1 MTIGSWDPEI
11 QTKSDQFNIDHQLL
25 QRFVSISCDNRLDQL
40 EEYLSPDERQ
50 QYAGLMRLDKD
61 QWAVAETLDDSDI
74 EHLMRFFTAAEKLP
88 GWEGDAKSPVIW
100 LGKILKQRGT
110 GINKELLQWIK
121 TNSDNRFLPH
131 GPLL

>member
-1 MTIGSWDPEI
+1 MTIGSWNPEI
-11 QTKSDQFNIDHQLL
+11 QTNSDQLEIDLPLL
-25 QRFVSISCDNRLDQL
+25 QRFISISSENRLDQL
-40 EEYLSPDERQ
+40 EASLSADERQ

-61 QWAVAETLDDSDI
+61 KWSIADTLDDEDI
-74 EHLMRFFTAAEKLP
+74 EHLMRFFTVAEKLP
-88 GWEGDAKSPVIW
+88 GWEGEAQSPVIW

-121 TNSDNRFLPH
+121 SNSDNRFLPH